1 MKLEKALSSLFLL
14 GLLVSSIALIT
25 IIVLSASE
33 SPNVPAKAEFM
44 DNDLDIVFYPQTTYL
59 RPGEASRF
67 YFEITNKQHET
78 IKKIDINVKISYLGK
93 TVYEQ
98 TGASLRE
105 YKMGEKTTIFTDET
119 LPLVTPPGE
128 YFVQFYFRPE
138 NLSEKYLDYR
148 LYVQPTLS
156 QVLPLIVGTIILGL
170 LAYLSRIK
178 NFEFVSS
185 LNFIKKN
192 FELFTA
198 GQKFIFTGI
207 VLLIL
212 SAFTLALGLRS
223 LADEFAMITYF
234 LLVIGVTNSLLE
246 YIKLGDPKINYTLS
260 TYLLS
265 AVIYLSIDDGLSKLI
280 GEVATALS
288 LFWAVSN
295 FLKLS
300 NKQRRTTL
308 EISIVPLFL
317 WILFNLARGAVPY
330 YSATAVSLIT
340 IHLFVKKSSI
350 PHLTQIADTLI
361 KTTLKFVKPLIR
373 SLDNADSKF
382 RDIAVIYLISIL
394 LFFSLS
400 NDGLNELV
408 GKIVAVFVASWA
420 TLKLPELTAK
430 QRRIALKTYS
440 LLLMLWVILNLAVNS
455 ISCYS
460 AGVLVAV
467 LGVLFIYL

>member
-1 MKLEKALSSLFLL
+1 MKSEIIFKMFLSI
-14 GLLVSSIALIT
+14 GLVLSICAF
-25 IIVLSASE
+25 IVLFTFYLKEAPKLPDRAQSIDDYMNITLRTE
-33 SPNVPAKAEFM
+33 SYVLAGETKIFN
-44 DNDLDIVFYPQTTYL
+44 LD
-59 RPGEASRF
+59 
-67 YFEITNKQHET
+67 ITNKKNET
-78 IKKIDINVKISYLGK
+78 IRKIDMEVEVTYLGK
-93 TVYEQ
+93 VVYHDQGASIRDYNPGQKVTVYIKRHIPV
-98 TGASLRE
+98 L
-105 YKMGEKTTIFTDET
+105 
-119 LPLVTPPGE
+119 TPPGA
-128 YFVQFYFRPE
+128 YNIQLHIKPE
-138 NLSEKYLDYR
+138 NLGERYLEYTV
-148 LYVQPTLS
+148 YVRPSIYQLLMS
-156 QVLPLIVGTIILGL
+156 L
-170 LAYLSRIK
+170 LAIISFDLLLYRFDKMKKLILSLTSFISK
-178 NFEFVSS
+178 KPGDFKHFKYWQQFVC
-185 LNFIKKN
+185 I
-192 FELFTA
+192 
-198 GQKFIFTGI
+198 GI
-207 VLLIL
+207 VLLVIA
-212 SAFTLALGLRS
+212 AFTVTFGVESIANQ
-223 LADEFAMITYF
+223 FAIIAYF
-234 LLVIGVTNSLLE
+234 LILIGTTNNLLE
-246 YIKLGDPKINYTLS
+246 YIKLGDPKINYALS

-265 AVIYLSIDDGLSKLI
+265 AVIYLSIDNGLSKLI

-340 IHLFVKKSSI
+340 IHLFVKKLSI

-430 QRRIALKTYS
+430 QRR
-440 LLLMLWVILNLAVNS
+440 LL
-455 ISCYS
+455 
-460 AGVLVAV
+460 
-467 LGVLFIYL
+467 